1 MGCLPPDDDGLDE
14 SLSLGRRE
22 GVDGAAAAAEE
33 AEAASFISTFS
44 LELDVLVLFYF
55 LAGSEDN

>member
-22 GVDGAAAAAEE
+22 GVDGAAAAAEAE
-33 AEAASFISTFS
+33 AEASFISKRRT
-44 LELDVLVLFYF
+44 
-55 LAGSEDN
+55 